1 MSQSNLAESIKQRL
15 KNYAKER
22 NESYNLVLVR
32 FGLERLL
39 YRIIAASPADQ
50 FVLKGG
56 SLFYYWTEQLHRPTR
71 DLDFLS
77 KGKASPERLRE
88 LFLKV
93 IQSDIEDGLVFDAES
108 LDVATMK
115 DDQKYS
121 GIRISV
127 LAYLDKARI
136 NLQVDIGFGD
146 ATTPEPASINFPV
159 LLDFPIPK
167 ILAYQKETV
176 IAEKFQAMV
185 DLGIANS
192 RMKDFFDIW
201 TFASQFEFDGN
212 TLAKAIKA
220 TFGRRETQIPTEYPI
235 ALTGEFWNDSS
246 KQKQWN
252 AFANK
257 LDLDLSLEDATSLIA
272 RFVLPC
278 TMSIRENQPFD
289 SQWSNENWIPS

>member
-1 MSQSNLAESIKQRL
+1 
-15 KNYAKER
+15 
-22 NESYNLVLVR
+22 
-32 FGLERLL
+32 
-39 YRIIAASPADQ
+39 
-50 FVLKGG
+50 
-56 SLFYYWTEQLHRPTR
+56 
-71 DLDFLS
+71 LS
-77 KGKASPERLRE
+77 KGGATPERFRE

-93 IQSDIEDGLVFDAES
+93 IQADIEDGLVFDAES
-108 LDVATMK
+108 LDVATMR

-121 GIRISV
+121 GIRVSV

-159 LLDFPIPK
+159 LLNFPAPQ

-201 TFASQFEFDGN
+201 NFAKQFEFDGN
-212 TLAKAIKA
+212 TLAEAIKA
-220 TFGRRETQIPTEYPI
+220 TFDRRETQIPTEHPL
-235 ALTGEFWNDSS
+235 ALTSEFWNDSS

-252 AFANK
+252 AFVNK
-257 LDLDLSLEDATSLIA
+257 LNLVLSLEEATSLIE
-272 RFVLPC
+272 RFVVPC
-278 TMSIRENQPFD
+278 IVSIRENKPFN
-289 SQWSNENWIPS
+289 SQWSNQDWNPN